1 MMHLRRTSAAVAIAL
16 GILGGHS
23 LFLLK
28 MILTW
33 LTLLNEHISMA
44 RDKHKLGSLITAAS
58 NDFRPGNR
66 IQHPRQRCQP
76 RIASEHRGSLLRKY
90 VLNAIKTLLIA
101 SLSFLLNS
109 NATFRAGQPI
119 PDHNV
124 VSRSV
129 EEASAIGGGIANGFS
144 GEGERLMRRDR
155 DHFFRSLKR
164 SMPLTSRAAAA
175 PLKMRGTDHFFRTLR
190 ASSPD
195 ETNHFFREKSTS
207 MLRTIALYILKNGL
221 PKEGNAHR

>member
-1 MMHLRRTSAAVAIAL
+1 MIAAL
-16 GILGGHS
+16 
-23 LFLLK
+23 
-28 MILTW
+28 
-33 LTLLNEHISMA
+33 
-44 RDKHKLGSLITAAS
+44 
-58 NDFRPGNR
+58 
-66 IQHPRQRCQP
+66 
-76 RIASEHRGSLLRKY
+76 
-90 VLNAIKTLLIA
+90 
-101 SLSFLLNS
+101 LSFLS
-109 NATFRAGQPI
+109 YYFPYTTFRAGQPI

-129 EEASAIGGGIANGFS
+129 EEASVIGGGGISNGFS

-207 MLRTIALYILKNGL
+207 MLRTVALYIS
-221 PKEGNAHR
+221 